1 MQDVIRLLP
10 ESLANQIAAGEVVQR
25 PASVVKELVE
35 NAIDAGSDSIVLKVK
50 DAGKTLIQVID
61 NGCGMSE
68 TDVRMSFERH
78 ATSKIQTTSDLFNI
92 NTFGFRGEALASI
105 AAVAQV
111 IVKTRREEDELG
123 TLVDIEGSEVKDQEP
138 TQTPKGTSFSVKNLF
153 FNVPARRKFLKS
165 NPVELKHIID
175 EFQRVALANPEISMT
190 MISDD
195 KELYNLRGGNI
206 AKRIVSMFGKSY
218 QEQLYPCHEDLDVI
232 KVKGYIGK
240 PENAKK
246 TRGEQFFFV
255 NGRYIKHSALN
266 HAIMTAYDSILPEN
280 TFPFYLLFIECDPAD
295 VDVNVHPTKTEV
307 KFADERTTYAIVSAA
322 VKQALA
328 SYGIT
333 PSIDFGI
340 DVNFAKDGTPTS
352 GITSKGSMIPPI
364 ESDLTSNIPDLPS
377 TNSDNNFTSESNNL
391 NSGSNG
397 VDDFAINV
405 SFDQRDNTSS
415 DDYVKV
421 SSRLNSWN
429 QPSDDMPDFTP
440 WSPIEET
447 SSANNFS
454 SEETPEEPIT
464 YSSRANDLEQSD
476 NVQKEVDRFPSD
488 NVIPIQLHHKYI
500 MYQVKSGVMLMD
512 QEAAHERILYEKFLS
527 QMENSSGVS
536 QQLLF
541 PKKVV
546 LNLSDFAIFTE
557 YSQEIAALGFGF
569 ELEGNDT
576 VVIKGIP
583 TLIQG
588 NDEQEIIEELIE
600 QLKHNKEELR
610 ISANENIARSLAKRA
625 CIKSGQPL
633 ELQEMKSMIEQLFS
647 CTSPNYTPEGKK
659 TVVLMDT
666 AQIEGLFNLR

>member
-35 NAIDAGSDSIVLKVK
+35 NAIDAGSDAIILKVK

-61 NGCGMSE
+61 NGIGMSE

-78 ATSKIQTTSDLFNI
+78 ATSKILSSDDLFNI

-111 IVKTRREEDELG
+111 VVKTKKEEDEIG
-123 TLVDIEGSEVKDQEP
+123 TTIEIEGSEIKKQEP
-138 TQTPKGTSFSVKNLF
+138 ISTPKGTSFSVKNLF

-175 EFQRVALANPEISMT
+175 EFQRVALAHPEISML

-195 KELYNLRGGNI
+195 KEIYNLRAGNI

-218 QEQLYPCHEDLDVI
+218 QEQLYPCQEDLDVI
-232 KVKGYIGK
+232 KVRGYIGK

-266 HAIMTAYDSILPEN
+266 HAIMTAYDSILPESH
-280 TFPFYLLFIECDPAD
+280 FPFYLLYIEIDPSD

-328 SYGIT
+328 SYGVA

-340 DVNFAKDGTPTS
+340 DVNFAKDRKESILGNNQ
-352 GITSKGSMIPPI
+352 MIPPL
-364 ESDLTSNIPDLPS
+364 EKDLSSNIPDLPAPSSNDFAS
-377 TNSDNNFTSESNNL
+377 TSNSLDNFSVNVPFDQNSEN
-391 NSGSNG
+391 
-397 VDDFAINV
+397 DDF
-405 SFDQRDNTSS
+405 
-415 DDYVKV
+415 VKI
-421 SSRLNSWN
+421 SSRLNTWN
-429 QPSDDMPDFTP
+429 QPSSDMPDFSP
-440 WSPIEET
+440 WNPIEMGDNQ
-447 SSANNFS
+447 SSNNFS
-454 SEETPEEPIT
+454 NSDSTEQSLT
-464 YSSRANDLEQSD
+464 YSSRANDLD
-476 NVQKEVDRFPSD
+476 NSTEKDTVLEGFPSD
-488 NVIPIQLHHKYI
+488 NVIPIQLHNKYI
-500 MYQVKSGVMLMD
+500 MYQVKSGVMWMD

-527 QMENSSGVS
+527 QIENTSGVS

-541 PKKVV
+541 PKTVQ
-546 LNLSDFAIFTE
+546 LNPSDFALFSDFTT
-557 YSQEIAALGFGF
+557 EIAALGFNFKVEKDNTILING
-569 ELEGNDT
+569 
-576 VVIKGIP
+576 VP
-583 TLIQG
+583 TIIQG
-588 NDEQEIIEELIE
+588 GDEQEILEELFEQIKHNQE
-600 QLKHNKEELR
+600 QLRLSSND
-610 ISANENIARSLAKRA
+610 SIARALAKRA
-625 CIKSGQPL
+625 SIKSGQLL

-647 CTSPNYTPEGKK
+647 CSSPNYTPDGKK

-666 AQIEGLFNLR
+666 AQIEGMFNIR

>member
-61 NGCGMSE
+61 NGYGMSE

-78 ATSKIQTTSDLFNI
+78 ATSKINNSDDLFKI

-111 IVKTRREEDELG
+111 TVKTRREEDELG
-123 TLVDIEGSEVKDQEP
+123 VLLDIEGSEVKNQEP
-138 TQTPKGTSFSVKNLF
+138 INTPQGTAFSIKNLF

-175 EFQRVALANPEISMT
+175 EFQRVALAHPEISMT

-195 KELYNLRGGNI
+195 KEIYNLRAGNI

-218 QEQLYPCHEDLDVI
+218 QEQLYPCQEDLGVI

-266 HAIMTAYDSILPEN
+266 HAIMTAYDNILPEN
-280 TFPFYLLFIECDPAD
+280 HFPFYLLFIELDPAN

-307 KFADERTTYAIVSAA
+307 KFSDERTTYAIVSAA

-328 SYGIT
+328 SYGVA

-340 DVNFAKDGTPTS
+340 DVNFAKDEENGFSPSNTTD
-352 GITSKGSMIPPI
+352 INNI
-364 ESDLTSNIPDLPS
+364 DLSSNIPDLPS
-377 TNSDNNFTSESNNL
+377 PSENNSSTFNDNVNTSTPI
-391 NSGSNG
+391 
-397 VDDFAINV
+397 DDFVLNV
-405 SFDQRDNTSS
+405 PFDQENNGEDF
-415 DDYVKV
+415 VKV
-421 SSRLNSWN
+421 SSRLNSW
-429 QPSDDMPDFTP
+429 SDKNTGDMPDFTP
-440 WSPIEET
+440 WNQEEEQLSTNDFST
-447 SSANNFS
+447 SDS
-454 SEETPEEPIT
+454 PEEPIT
-464 YSSRANDLEQSD
+464 YSSRANDIEHTEEKRSE
-476 NVQKEVDRFPSD
+476 NVGFPSD
-488 NVIPIQLHHKYI
+488 NVIPAQLHQKFI
-500 MYQVKSGVMLMD
+500 MYQVKSGVMLMN
-512 QEAAHERILYEKFLS
+512 QEAAHERILYEKFLL
-527 QMENSSGVS
+527 QIENSSGVS

-541 PKKVV
+541 PKKVH
-546 LNLSDFAIFTE
+546 LNPADFALFTE
-557 YSQEIAALGFGF
+557 FTPEITALGFSF
-569 ELEGNDT
+569 T
-576 VVIKGIP
+576 VEEDNSILIKGIP
-583 TLIQG
+583 AIIQG
-588 NDEQEIIEELIE
+588 GDEQEILEELLE
-600 QLKHNKEELR
+600 QVKHNQELR
-610 ISANENIARSLAKRA
+610 LSANENIARALAKRA
-625 CIKSGQPL
+625 CIKAGQVL
-633 ELQEMKSMIEQLFS
+633 EQQEMKSMIEQLFS
-647 CTSPNYTPEGKK
+647 CESPNYTPDGKK
-659 TVVLMDT
+659 TIVLMDT
-666 AQIEGLFNLR
+666 AQIERLFNIR

>member
-35 NAIDAGSDSIVLKVK
+35 NAIDAGSKSIVLSVK
-50 DAGKTLIQVID
+50 DAGKTIVQVID

-78 ATSKIQTTSDLFNI
+78 ATSKIQQSNDLFNI

-111 IVKTRREEDELG
+111 SVKTKRENDELG
-123 TLVDIEGSEVKDQEP
+123 TLLEIEGSEIKNQEP
-138 TQTPKGTSFSVKNLF
+138 IQCKNGTTFSIKNLF
-153 FNVPARRKFLKS
+153 YNIPARRKFLKS

-195 KELYNLRGGNI
+195 KELYNLRAGNL
-206 AKRIVSMFGKSY
+206 AKRIVQMFGRSY
-218 QEQLYPCHEDLDVI
+218 QEQLYPCQEDIDVI

-266 HAIMTAYDSILPEN
+266 HAIMSAYDGILPDN
-280 TFPFYLLFIECDPAD
+280 SFPFYLLYIECDPAD

-340 DVNFAKDGTPTS
+340 DVNFAKDRSTHSIPS
-352 GITSKGSMIPPI
+352 SMMPPS
-364 ESDLTSNIPDLPS
+364 EDQLTSNVPDIPNVS
-377 TNSDNNFTSESNNL
+377 SNGTFTNTNSQEKEV
-391 NSGSNG
+391 G
-397 VDDFAINV
+397 DFSINV
-405 SFDQRDNTSS
+405 PFEGDDTSS
-415 DDYVKV
+415 DDFVKI
-421 SSRLNSWN
+421 SSKINSWEDS
-429 QPSDDMPDFTP
+429 PSDSNSSDFSS
-440 WSPIEET
+440 WNPIENP

-454 SEETPEEPIT
+454 SMDNESESIT
-464 YSSRANDLEQSD
+464 FSSRANDLTEATTTTIKDDS
-476 NVQKEVDRFPSD
+476 VPSD
-488 NVIPIQLHHKYI
+488 NVIPIQIHHKYI
-500 MYQVKSGVMLMD
+500 MYQVKSGLMLMD
-512 QEAAHERILYEKFLS
+512 QEAAHERILYEKFLN
-527 QMENSSGVS
+527 QMENSTGVS

-541 PKKVV
+541 PKKVT
-546 LNLSDFAIFTE
+546 LNLADFTIFTE

-569 ELEGNDT
+569 QLEDNHSIL
-576 VVIKGIP
+576 IKGVP

-600 QLKHNKEELR
+600 QLKYNKEELR

-625 CIKSGQPL
+625 SIKSGQIL

-647 CTSPNYTPEGKK
+647 CSSPNYTPDGKK
-659 TVVLMDT
+659 TIVLMDY

>member
-35 NAIDAGSDSIVLKVK
+35 NAIDAGSRSIVLKVK

-78 ATSKIQTTSDLFNI
+78 ATSKIGSSEDLFNI

-111 IVKTRREEDELG
+111 AVKTRREEDELG
-123 TLVDIEGSEVKDQEP
+123 ILLEIEGSEVKNQEP
-138 TQTPKGTSFSVKNLF
+138 ISTPKGTAFSVKNLF

-175 EFQRVALANPEISMT
+175 EFQRVALAHPEISMT
-190 MISDD
+190 MISED
-195 KELYNLRGGNI
+195 KEIYNLRAGNI

-218 QEQLYPCHEDLDVI
+218 QEQLYPCQEDLGVI

-266 HAIMTAYDSILPEN
+266 HAIMTAYDTILPEN
-280 TFPFYLLFIECDPAD
+280 HFPFYLLFIELDPAN

-328 SYGIT
+328 SYGVA

-340 DVNFAKDGTPTS
+340 DVNFAKDEEKGPMLSSTPPS
-352 GITSKGSMIPPI
+352 IDSI
-364 ESDLTSNIPDLPS
+364 EISSNLPDLPPP
-377 TNSDNNFTSESNNL
+377 SESNSTTFSDNIGSTSTPL
-391 NSGSNG
+391 DDFVVNVPFDQGSNG
-397 VDDFAINV
+397 EDF
-405 SFDQRDNTSS
+405 
-415 DDYVKV
+415 VKV
-421 SSRLNSWN
+421 SSRLNSW
-429 QPSDDMPDFTP
+429 SDKEAGDMPDFTP
-440 WSPIEET
+440 WNPDEEQI
-447 SSANNFS
+447 SSNNFS
-454 SEETPEEPIT
+454 TSETPDEPIT
-464 YSSRANDLEQSD
+464 YSSRANDIDQSVEKLSD
-476 NVQKEVDRFPSD
+476 NVGFPSD
-488 NVIPIQLHHKYI
+488 NVIPTQLHQKFI
-500 MYQVKSGVMLMD
+500 MYQVKSGVMLMN
-512 QEAAHERILYEKFLS
+512 QEAAHERILYEKFLL
-527 QMENSSGVS
+527 QIDNSSGVS

-541 PKKVV
+541 PKKVA
-546 LNLSDFAIFTE
+546 LNPSDFVLFTE
-557 YSQEIAALGFGF
+557 FSPEITALGFGF
-569 ELEGNDT
+569 SMEENNEIL
-576 VVIKGIP
+576 IKGIP
-583 TLIQG
+583 AIIQG
-588 NDEQEIIEELIE
+588 GDEQEILEELLE
-600 QLKHNKEELR
+600 QVKHNQELR
-610 ISANENIARSLAKRA
+610 LSANENIARALAKRA
-625 CIKSGQPL
+625 CIKSGQVL

-647 CTSPNYTPEGKK
+647 CESPNYTPDGKK

-666 AQIEGLFNLR
+666 AQIEGLFNIR

>member
-78 ATSKIQTTSDLFNI
+78 ATSKIGSSEDLFNI

-111 IVKTRREEDELG
+111 VVKSRREDDELG
-123 TLVDIEGSEVKDQEP
+123 VLVEIEGSEVKNQEP
-138 TQTPKGTSFSVKNLF
+138 INTPKGTAFSIKNLF

-175 EFQRVALANPEISMT
+175 EFQRVALAHPEISMT
-190 MISDD
+190 MISED
-195 KELYNLRGGNI
+195 KEIYNLRSGNI

-218 QEQLYPCHEDLDVI
+218 QEQLYPCQEDLGVI
-232 KVKGYIGK
+232 KVRGYIGK

-266 HAIMTAYDSILPEN
+266 HAIMTAYTNILPESH
-280 TFPFYLLFIECDPAD
+280 FPFYLLYIELDPAD

-328 SYGIT
+328 SYGVA

-340 DVNFAKDGTPTS
+340 DVNFAKDGEAGFTPSNTPD
-352 GITSKGSMIPPI
+352 INNI
-364 ESDLTSNIPDLPS
+364 DLTSNIPDLPTPS
-377 TNSDNNFTSESNNL
+377 ETPSESFGNNI
-391 NSGSNG
+391 NTSTPI
-397 VDDFAINV
+397 DDFVVNV
-405 SFDQRDNTSS
+405 PFDQENNNEDF
-415 DDYVKV
+415 VKV
-421 SSRLNSWN
+421 SSRLNSW
-429 QPSDDMPDFTP
+429 SDKGGNDMPDFSP
-440 WSPIEET
+440 WNQEGERVSG
-447 SSANNFS
+447 NNFS
-454 SEETPEEPIT
+454 TPEPNDEPIT
-464 YSSRANDLEQSD
+464 YSSRANDIEHSEETSS
-476 NVQKEVDRFPSD
+476 NVEGFPSD
-488 NVIPIQLHHKYI
+488 NVIPVQLHQKII
-500 MYQVKSGVMLMD
+500 MYQVKSGVMLMN
-512 QEAAHERILYEKFLS
+512 QEAAHERILYEKFLL
-527 QMENSSGVS
+527 QIENSSGVS

-541 PKKVV
+541 PKKVN
-546 LNLSDFAIFTE
+546 LNPSDFVLFTE
-557 YSQEIAALGFGF
+557 FSPEITALGFSF
-569 ELEGNDT
+569 SMKEDNIILIT
-576 VVIKGIP
+576 GIP
-583 TLIQG
+583 AIIQG
-588 NDEQEIIEELIE
+588 GDEQEILEELLE
-600 QLKHNKEELR
+600 QVKHNQELR
-610 ISANENIARSLAKRA
+610 LSANENIARALAKRA
-625 CIKSGQPL
+625 GIKNGQIL

-647 CTSPNYTPEGKK
+647 CESPNYTPDGKK
-659 TVVLMDT
+659 TIVVMDT
-666 AQIEGLFNLR
+666 AQIEGLFNMR

>member
-35 NAIDAGSDSIVLKVK
+35 NAIDAGSKSIVLKVK
-50 DAGKTLIQVID
+50 DAGKTLVQVID

-78 ATSKIQTTSDLFNI
+78 ATSKIKQSDDLFNI
-92 NTFGFRGEALASI
+92 STFGFRGEALASI

-111 IVKTRREEDELG
+111 SVKTKREEDELG
-123 TLVDIEGSEVKDQEP
+123 TLVEIEGSEIKNQEP
-138 TQTPKGTSFSVKNLF
+138 IQTKNGTTFSVKNLF

-195 KELYNLRGGNI
+195 KELYNLRAGNL
-206 AKRIVSMFGKSY
+206 AKRIVQMFGRSY
-218 QEQLYPCHEDLDVI
+218 QEQLYPCQEDLDVI

-240 PENAKK
+240 PESAKK

-266 HAIMTAYDSILPEN
+266 HAIMTAYDGILPDN
-280 TFPFYLLFIECDPAD
+280 TYPFYLLYIECDPAD

-307 KFADERTTYAIVSAA
+307 KFTDERTTYAIVSAA

-340 DVNFAKDGTPTS
+340 DVNFAKDRATNSIPSSMTPPS
-352 GITSKGSMIPPI
+352 
-364 ESDLTSNIPDLPS
+364 EDQLTSNIPDIPNVSSNGTFTNASSNESSLDDFSINVPFENNEN
-377 TNSDNNFTSESNNL
+377 NSDD
-391 NSGSNG
+391 
-397 VDDFAINV
+397 V
-405 SFDQRDNTSS
+405 
-415 DDYVKV
+415 VKV
-421 SSRLNSWN
+421 SSRINSWN
-429 QPSDDMPDFTP
+429 NPAQDDAPSD
-440 WSPIEET
+440 
-447 SSANNFS
+447 FS
-454 SEETPEEPIT
+454 SWAPMDNSPSSNDFSSIENDESESTIT
-464 YSSRANDLEQSD
+464 FSSRANDLTETAANTPKDDS
-476 NVQKEVDRFPSD
+476 FPSD
-488 NVIPIQLHHKYI
+488 NIIPIQIHHKYI
-500 MYQVKSGVMLMD
+500 MYQVKSGLMLMD
-512 QEAAHERILYEKFLS
+512 QEAAHERILYEKFLN
-527 QMENSSGVS
+527 QMENSTGVS

-557 YSQEIAALGFGF
+557 YIAEISALGFGF
-569 ELEGNDT
+569 ELGDNQT
-576 VVIKGIP
+576 VLIKGVP
-583 TLIQG
+583 TLIQD

-600 QLKHNKEELR
+600 QLKFNKEELR

-625 CIKSGQPL
+625 SIKSGQIL
-633 ELQEMKSMIEQLFS
+633 EIPEMKSMIEQLFS
-647 CTSPNYTPEGKK
+647 CSSPNYTPDGKK
-659 TVVLMDT
+659 TVVLMDY

>member
-61 NGCGMSE
+61 NGIGMSE

-78 ATSKIQTTSDLFNI
+78 ATSKILSSDDLFNI

-111 IVKTRREEDELG
+111 VVKTKKEDDEIG
-123 TLVDIEGSEVKDQEP
+123 TTIEIEGSEIKKQEP
-138 TQTPKGTSFSVKNLF
+138 ISTPKGTSFSVKNLF

-175 EFQRVALANPEISMT
+175 EFQRVALAHPEISML

-195 KELYNLRGGNI
+195 KEIYNLRAGNI

-218 QEQLYPCHEDLDVI
+218 QEQLYPCQEDLDVI
-232 KVKGYIGK
+232 KVRGYIGK

-266 HAIMTAYDSILPEN
+266 HAIMTAYDSILPESH
-280 TFPFYLLFIECDPAD
+280 FPFYLLYIEIDPSD

-328 SYGIT
+328 SYGVA

-340 DVNFAKDGTPTS
+340 DVNFAKDRKES
-352 GITSKGSMIPPI
+352 ILGSNKMIPPL
-364 ESDLTSNIPDLPS
+364 ENDLTSNIPDLPAPS
-377 TNSDNNFTSESNNL
+377 SNDFSSASNSLDNFSVNVPFDQSSEN
-391 NSGSNG
+391 
-397 VDDFAINV
+397 DDF
-405 SFDQRDNTSS
+405 
-415 DDYVKV
+415 VKV
-421 SSRLNSWN
+421 SSRLNTWN
-429 QPSDDMPDFTP
+429 QPSSDMPDFTP
-440 WSPIEET
+440 WNPIEMDDNQ
-447 SSANNFS
+447 SSNNFS
-454 SEETPEEPIT
+454 NSDSTEQSLT
-464 YSSRANDLEQSD
+464 YSSRANDLD
-476 NVQKEVDRFPSD
+476 NSTEKDTTLEGFPSD
-488 NVIPIQLHHKYI
+488 NVIPIQLHNKYI
-500 MYQVKSGVMLMD
+500 MYQVKSGVMWMD

-527 QMENSSGVS
+527 QIENTSGVS

-541 PKKVV
+541 PKTVQ
-546 LNLSDFAIFTE
+546 LNPSDFALFSDFAT
-557 YSQEIAALGFGF
+557 EIAALGFNF
-569 ELEGNDT
+569 KVENDNT
-576 VVIKGIP
+576 ILINGVPAI
-583 TLIQG
+583 IQG
-588 NDEQEIIEELIE
+588 GDEQEILEELFEQIKHNQE
-600 QLKHNKEELR
+600 QLRL
-610 ISANENIARSLAKRA
+610 SSNENIARALAKRA
-625 CIKSGQPL
+625 SIKSGQLL

-647 CTSPNYTPEGKK
+647 CSSPNYTPDGKK

-666 AQIEGLFNLR
+666 AQIEGMFNIR